1 MGYSSSW
8 PPWTGHGC
16 CPGYVAT
23 QTGSKKTEPLLW
35 GIHHPGHPGLAVA
48 AAPGMG
54 QPKLEARR
62 QNLYCGVF
70 IILAT
75 LDWPWLLPR
84 VWGNPNWKQEDRT
97 FTVGYSSSWP
107 PWTGRGC
114 CPGYVATQTGSKK
127 TEPLLWGIHHPGHPG
142 LAMAAAPSVWQPKL
156 ETNARTHT
164 EPLLWGIH
172 HPALAVA
179 AAPGMWQP
187 KREARRQNLYCG
199 VFIILAT
206 LDWPWLLPQVW
217 GNPNCKQKHRTF
229 TVGYSSSWP
238 PWTGRGCCPGYGA
251 TQTGSKKTEPSLW
264 GIHHPGHPGL
274 AVAAAPSM
282 WQPKLEARRQ
292 NLYCGVFIILAT
304 LDWLWLLP
312 RVCGNPNWK
321 QEDRTFSV
329 GYSSSWPPWTG
340 RGCCP
345 ACGAT
350 QTGNICK
357 NTHRTFTVGYSS
369 SWPPWTGRGCCPGYV
384 ATQTGS
390 KKTEPLLWGI
400 HHPGHPGLAVA
411 AAPGMWQPKLEARRQ
426 NLYCGVFIIL
436 ATLDWPWLLP

>member
-1 MGYSSSW
+1 M
-8 PPWTGHGC
+8 
-16 CPGYVAT
+16 
-23 QTGSKKTEPLLW
+23 
-35 GIHHPGHPGLAVA
+35 A
-48 AAPGMG
+48 AAPGMW

-84 VWGNPNWKQEDRT
+84 VWGNPNCKQEHRTFTMGYSSSWPPWTGRGCCPGYVATQTVSKNTEPLLWGIHHPGHPGLAMAAAPGMWQPKLEARRQNHYCGVFIILATLDWPWLLPRVCGNPNWKQEDRT

-114 CPGYVATQTGSKK
+114 CPGYGATQTVSKN

-142 LAMAAAPSVWQPKL
+142 LA
-156 ETNARTHT
+156 
-164 EPLLWGIH
+164 
-172 HPALAVA
+172 VA
-179 AAPGMWQP
+179 AAPGMGQP
-187 KREARRQNLYCG
+187 KLEARTQNLYCG

-206 LDWPWLLPQVW
+206 LDWPWLLP
-217 GNPNCKQKHRTF
+217 
-229 TVGYSSSWP
+229 
-238 PWTGRGCCPGYGA
+238 
-251 TQTGSKKTEPSLW
+251 
-264 GIHHPGHPGL
+264 
-274 AVAAAPSM
+274 
-282 WQPKLEARRQ
+282 
-292 NLYCGVFIILAT
+292 
-304 LDWLWLLP
+304 

-321 QEDRTFSV
+321 QED
-329 GYSSSWPPWTG
+329 
-340 RGCCP
+340 
-345 ACGAT
+345 
-350 QTGNICK
+350 
-357 NTHRTFTVGYSS
+357 RTFTVGYSS

-411 AAPGMWQPKLEARRQ
+411 AAPGMWQPKLEARTQ